1 MERNRGGARR
11 SSDCAEK
18 PVKQEQEIEGEHS
31 LGVYL
36 PALPKYENTPD
47 SEPEALRERSP
58 NRIKNSRNKEFRCPF
73 KLEDGRNCNDKNDS
87 ISEEMNHFMKH
98 HAARFVDTVTV
109 FEENLKCFFS
119 GCEENFANAKSL
131 LQHLFQTHKN
141 SQFYSLIYLQ
151 ENLNN
156 SNLREKLQELGKLK
170 NAHQQE
176 LAERNGI
183 IQDLKEKID
192 MLNDMLAKHST
203 MKKENSDKDEKENLK
218 LKMENEELKKKM
230 KRIGSQMIS
239 NVEMD
244 NKMKLANVTTENQN
258 KLDQAKQFVIQ
269 MIDSSNDQNEGEYFE
284 EEDNF
289 KNI

>member
-11 SSDCAEK
+11 K
-18 PVKQEQEIEGEHS
+18 PVKQEQEVEGD
-31 LGVYL
+31 VYV

-47 SEPEALRERSP
+47 SEPESAAALQPWRERSP

-203 MKKENSDKDEKENLK
+203 MKKENSDKDKKDNLK
-218 LKMENEELKKKM
+218 LKIENDELKKENETFW
-230 KRIGSQMIS
+230 IS
-239 NVEMD
+239 ND
-244 NKMKLANVTTENQN
+244 LKCQN
-258 KLDQAKQFVIQ
+258 GQQDETCKCNNGQPEQT
-269 MIDSSNDQNEGEYFE
+269 
-284 EEDNF
+284 
-289 KNI
+289 